1 MMAHRGWFLTALFCL
16 SCAALAGSRA
26 PSAPPAPPPAPVL
39 DEGATA
45 PTDIPVAGA
54 GDKTVKLSDF
64 RGKSLVVYFYPV
76 DFSSGATAQAEE
88 FKADLAKYK
97 KLGVAVV
104 GVSTDHPASHRDFT
118 ERYKIPFPLLSD
130 QDGALAKAFGVPLE
144 GGTTRH
150 YTFFIDRRG
159 VIKKS
164 WKNVRAWGHSAEVLQ
179 YARKV
184 K

>member
-1 MMAHRGWFLTALFCL
+1 MAYRGCFLMALASL
-16 SCAALAGSRA
+16 SCATLAGRQQA
-26 PSAPPAPPPAPVL
+26 PAPPPAPPPPPVL
-39 DEGATA
+39 EEGSAVPEVT
-45 PTDIPVAGA
+45 VVGA
-54 GDKTVKLSDF
+54 GDKPVKLSDF
-64 RGKSLVVYFYPV
+64 KGKSLVVYFYPV
-76 DFSSGATAQAEE
+76 DFGSSATAQAQE

-97 KLGVAVV
+97 KLGVTVV
-104 GVSTDHPASHRDFT
+104 GVSTDHIASHRDFS

-130 QDGALAKAFGVPLE
+130 QDGGLAKAFGVPLE

-150 YTFFIDRRG
+150 YTFFVDRKG

-179 YARKV
+179 YARQV

>member
-1 MMAHRGWFLTALFCL
+1 MIRRGWFLAALSCL
-16 SCAALAGSRA
+16 SCATLAGPRQ
-26 PSAPPAPPPAPVL
+26 PPAPPPAPPPPPVL

-45 PTDIPVAGA
+45 PTDVTVAGA
-54 GDKTVKLSDF
+54 EDKPVKLSDF
-64 RGKSLVVYFYPV
+64 KGKSLVVYFYPV
-76 DFSSGATAQAEE
+76 DFGSSATAQAQE
-88 FKADLAKYK
+88 FKADLDKYK
-97 KLGVAVV
+97 KLGVTVV
-104 GVSTDHPASHRDFT
+104 GVSTDHTSSHRDFK
-118 ERYKIPFPLLSD
+118 ERFKIPFPLLSD

-144 GGTTRH
+144 AGTTRH

-159 VIKKS
+159 VIRKS